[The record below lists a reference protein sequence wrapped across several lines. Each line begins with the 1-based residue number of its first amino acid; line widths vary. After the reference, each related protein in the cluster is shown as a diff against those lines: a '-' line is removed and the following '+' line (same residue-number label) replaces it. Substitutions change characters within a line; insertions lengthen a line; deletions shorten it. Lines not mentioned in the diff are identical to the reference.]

1 MARKFRIIDSHLHF
15 AVKNENLGK
24 NLQEYIDEFGIE
36 KWKKLQQMNKFQQ
49 DQWKKAWGFPDA
61 LPECDT
67 IEETCSSGWMIWM
80 PKVWRRLYL

>member
-24 NLQEYIDEFGIE
+24 NRQEYIDEFGIE

-49 DQWKKAWGFPDA
+49 DQWKKAWGFPDT

-67 IEETCSSGWMIWM
+67 IEETCQLWLDDL
-80 PKVWRRLYL
+80 WRRLYL